1 MKIVYRTWTMALGCT
16 VLLTLQGCTA
26 TGEALLGSLGKDC
39 RRQHEVKTAS
49 SSLDFAPGAGWKVC
63 SGYELHFQ
71 VDGNLVVYNAKHV
84 AVWNSATAGKGA
96 SNLSLQ
102 PDGNL
107 VIYASGRPLWY
118 SGTQGNPGATLRVQE
133 DGNVVIYS
141 VYGAPLWQTATAG
154 R

>member
-1 MKIVYRTWTMALGCT
+1 MKIAYRGWLVCLGYAALLG
-16 VLLTLQGCTA
+16 LQGCVA
-26 TGEALLGSLGKDC
+26 TGDALRSALGKDC
-39 RRQHEVKTAS
+39 LRQHEVKTS
-49 SSLDFAPGAGWKVC
+49 SKSVDFAPGMGWKTC

-71 VDGNLVVYNAKHV
+71 ADGNLALYNSKHV

-96 SNLSLQ
+96 TSLSLQ

-107 VIYASGRPLWY
+107 VIYANGRPLWN

-141 VYGAPLWQTATAG
+141 VYGAPLWQTATVG